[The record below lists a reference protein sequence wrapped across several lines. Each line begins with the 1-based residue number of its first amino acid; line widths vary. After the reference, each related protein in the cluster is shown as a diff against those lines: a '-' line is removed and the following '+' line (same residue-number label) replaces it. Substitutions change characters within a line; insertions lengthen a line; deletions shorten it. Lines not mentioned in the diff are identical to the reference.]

1 MSISKQVEM
10 PSGAIFEISE
20 FKVKHIDKL
29 LTNGNAD
36 KVYNAIA
43 KELVLSVV
51 DYGPYPEEESKKLF
65 TNSLLA
71 GDKLAIFLVARILS
85 NPDEPLNS
93 SVKCKCGAT
102 EPFDILPKSIEFIP
116 YPETSIEIFM
126 NGNMHKITIGKNTY
140 HTHLATIDE
149 GSQYKYAKKEK
160 KSRKMTLMLATMLDS
175 IDGVD
180 NADKLDWLSEL
191 SLAEQTEIM
200 NKLDEFEGGV
210 ETQFTTECSNCEKE
224 LEVNIPFLE
233 QIISLES
240 KKKQKTKKITRKVRF
255 L

>member
-10 PSGAIFEISE
+10 PSGAIFEIGE

-36 KVYNAIA
+36 DVYNKIA
-43 KELVLSVV
+43 KELVLEVI

-65 TNSLLA
+65 TNNLLA

-93 SVKCKCGAT
+93 SVKCKCGNT
-102 EPFDILPKSIEFIP
+102 EVFEVLPKDIEFIP
-116 YPETSIEIFM
+116 YPEESIEIYM
-126 NGNMHKITIGKNTY
+126 NGNNHKLTIGKNVY
-140 HTHLATIDE
+140 HTHLATINE

-160 KSRKMTLMLATMLDS
+160 KSRRMTLMLATMLDS
-175 IDGVD
+175 IDNVD
-180 NADKLDWLSEL
+180 NIDKLDWLSEL
-191 SLAEQTEIM
+191 SIAEQTEIM

-210 ETQFTTECSNCEKE
+210 ETQFTTDCSNCDKE
-224 LEVNIPFLE
+224 LEVSIPFLE

-240 KKKQKTKKITRKVRF
+240 KKKQKMKKVTKKIRF